1 MSDKEQLQQL
11 IDKIP
16 DYKIGYVLAYVQGIT
31 ADEEA
36 DDEFCEK
43 LYQEY
48 LNDPDK
54 DKSYT
59 LDECKKE
66 WGLEQCIK

>member
-1 MSDKEQLQQL
+1 MSDKEQLLQL

-16 DYKIGYVLAYVQGIT
+16 EYKIGYVLAYVQGIT
-31 ADEEA
+31 ADEDA

-59 LDECKKE
+59 LDECKKDE
-66 WGLEQCIK
+66 NLL